1 MSERR
6 RRPVDEKCPARENRG
21 AFKKA
26 SQGVGVMNVT
36 RRTIALGGLAAAAG
50 ATVPLRAGRTQ
61 TAPTLKIGC
70 LTDMSGPY
78 KDLAGPGAVAA
89 AHQALEEFGV
99 AGKGFTA
106 EVLVADHLNKPDVG
120 TTVAREWF
128 DRDGVDV
135 IVEVANSGVA
145 LAVANVARDKNKVYL
160 NSGAAT
166 SDLTGSACNAN
177 TIHWVYDT
185 YMLARSTGG
194 AMVKAGGDSWFFV
207 TADYAFGK
215 ALQRDT
221 TAFVTSAG
229 GKVVGSVAYAFPGTA
244 DFSSYLIQA
253 QSSGAKVLGI
263 ANAGADTINTIKQA
277 KEFGIKMR
285 LAGLLMFIT
294 DVHSL
299 GLDTAQGIVLT
310 DSFYWDMNDRARA
323 FSDRFT
329 ARVKGI
335 RPTMVQ
341 AGVYSSILHYLKAAT
356 AMGIAQAKL
365 DGAATVAQLKA
376 MPTDDDCFGKG
387 SIRVDGRCIHPSYLW
402 EVKTPAES
410 KGPWDYC
417 KPVASTPAEE
427 AFRPLDKGGCSLVR
441 A

>member
-1 MSERR
+1 M
-6 RRPVDEKCPARENRG
+6 KL
-21 AFKKA
+21 
-26 SQGVGVMNVT
+26 T
-36 RRTIALGGLAAAAG
+36 RRTVTLGGLASGAAATALLRSG
-50 ATVPLRAGRTQ
+50 RARAAT
-61 TAPTLKIGC
+61 TLKIGC

-78 KDLAGPGAVAA
+78 KDLAGPGAVVAA
-89 AHQALEEFGV
+89 RQAMTEF
-99 AGKGFTA
+99 AAKGFNV

-120 TTVAREWF
+120 ATTARQWF

-145 LAVANVARDKNKVYL
+145 LAVAGVAKEKNKVYL

-194 AMVKAGGDSWFFV
+194 AMVQAGGDTWFFI

-221 TAFVTSAG
+221 TGFIAAAN
-229 GKVVGSVAYAFPGTA
+229 GKVLGGVTYPFPGTS
-244 DFSSYLIQA
+244 DFSSYLLQA

-277 KEFGIKMR
+277 KEFGIKMQ
-285 LAGLLMFIT
+285 LAGLLLFIS

-299 GLDTAQGIVLT
+299 GLETAQGIALT

-329 ARVKGI
+329 ANLKGV
-335 RPTMVQ
+335 RPTMVH
-341 AGVYSSILHYLKAAT
+341 AGVYSSTLHYLKTAA
-356 AMGIAQAKL
+356 AMGVDQAKQ
-365 DGAATVAQLKA
+365 DGATTVARMKA
-376 MPTDDDCFGKG
+376 MPTEDDCFGPG
-387 SIRVDGRCIHPSYLW
+387 SIRMDGRKIHPSYLW
-402 EVKTPAES
+402 EVKKPSES
-410 KGPWDYC
+410 KGPWDYY
-417 KPVASTPAEE
+417 KPLASTPADK
-427 AFRPLDKGGCSLVR
+427 AFRPLGDGGCSLVKS
-441 A
+441 